1 MSLLLLKF
9 VLLPLGFAMTL
20 TLAGFGTFFVT
31 FVWCQMDHCDSP
43 GEDDADGV

>member
-1 MSLLLLKF
+1 MLLLLLKF
-9 VLLPLGFAMTL
+9 VLLPLGFAMAL

-31 FVWCQMDHCDSP
+31 FVWCLMDHCDSP